1 MRNKAMPNTAKPKYE
16 PTEQNAIGK
25 PASPEPRLSTLTA
38 KKAGATV
45 SREHQDKA
53 SGCAPS
59 MEATGTAV
67 GDFFTGGLLGF
78 PIDKDRLVFTASIV
92 RGTKPRDQIETMLV
106 TQMAAVHMAITRFT
120 HRLAHPGNLPEEESA
135 ERALNRL
142 ARTFAAQIEAFN
154 RHRSGGG
161 QNVTV
166 QNVSISEGSQAIV
179 GNVTHS
185 AGEIAPKETAGS
197 PSALA
202 DSRKQATPIDEPART
217 PVSAQSQGKQMK

>member
-25 PASPEPRLSTLTA
+25 PVSPEPRLSTLTA

-67 GDFFTGGLLGF
+67 GDLFTGGLLGF

-92 RGTKPRDQIETMLV
+92 RGTKPRDQIETMLLA
-106 TQMAAVHMAITRFT
+106 QMAAVHMAITRFT
-120 HRLAHPGNLPEEESA
+120 HRLAHPGNLPEEEIA

-185 AGEIAPKETAGS
+185 PGEIAPKETAGS

>member
-25 PASPEPRLSTLTA
+25 PVSPEPRLSTLTA

-67 GDFFTGGLLGF
+67 GDLFTGGLLGF

-106 TQMAAVHMAITRFT
+106 AQMAAVHMAITRFT
-120 HRLAHPGNLPEEESA
+120 HRLAHPGNPLEEESA

-142 ARTFAAQIEAFN
+142 ARTFTAQIEAFN

-166 QNVSISEGSQAIV
+166 QNVSIREGSQAIV

-185 AGEIAPKETAGS
+185 PGEIAPKEIAGS

-217 PVSAQSQGKQMK
+217 PVSAQSQGKQ

>member
-1 MRNKAMPNTAKPKYE
+1 MPSTAKPKYE

-25 PASPEPRLSTLTA
+25 HRVREPASPGPRLSTLIT
-38 KKAGATV
+38 KKAGARV

-67 GDFFTGGLLGF
+67 GDFFTSGLLGF

-92 RGTKPRDQIETMLV
+92 RGTRPRDQIETMLV
-106 TQMAAVHMAITRFT
+106 AQMAAVHMAITRFT
-120 HRLAHPGNLPEEESA
+120 HRLAHPGNLLEEESA

-185 AGEIAPKETAGS
+185 PGEIAPKETAGS